1 MACHSIEAD
10 FEEWSAGLHDLL
22 SGAKQDAGA
31 DTAAATT
38 VGATTT
44 QAPASESET
53 LQLVPS
59 SQFEAFPGGS
69 GPLTTAVM
77 PHPEVPGGTMMA
89 VQDVFN
95 LTPSMPQP
103 LYELRLTPLSQ
114 NPAVSYNTGDH
125 VMIFPSNRALRG
137 SWFGL
142 RQAAAVLVSHSCPPQ
157 VLSE

>member
-31 DTAAATT
+31 DTATTTTT

-114 NPAVSYNTGDH
+114 DPAVSYNTGDH

-142 RQAAAVLVSHSCPPQ
+142 RQAAAVLC
-157 VLSE
+157 LTRALLRC